1 MQTTGINT
9 KSLAD
14 DENADARINSFF
26 TISAI
31 LTAVL
36 IIVWTLAPPA
46 DIGVDEGQLAPNIVS
61 EAHVNGNWE
70 DFRLYDYINHTWTQG
85 EQGTFIFLQFADTDC
100 GHCWSDAAQMT
111 ALHSQFGI
119 GGSSSLDDVE
129 FITISVGMLD
139 TDHSRAETVAFQEKG
154 DWDGCNRNSNCASRG
169 GEVHNWPYVDDLNLR
184 AFNDYN
190 PPGVPFHLMLS
201 PDGIVVWNSALHKD
215 VSDPLYDP
223 GVAIEYHLTESA

>member
-1 MQTTGINT
+1 MQTTLSND
-9 KSLAD
+9 KSLLN
-14 DENADARINSFF
+14 DENADARVNSFF

-46 DIGVDEGQLAPNIVS
+46 DIGIDEGQLAPDIVG
-61 EAHVNGNWE
+61 EAHVNGNWN

-100 GHCWSDAAQMT
+100 SHCWSDASQMT

-129 FITISVGMLD
+129 FITISVGMLN

-154 DWDGCNRNSNCASRG
+154 DREGCNQNRNCAERG
-169 GEVHNWPYVDDLNLR
+169 GEPHNWPYVDDLSLR

-190 PPGVPFHLMLS
+190 LPAVPFHLLLS
-201 PDGIVVWNSALHKD
+201 PDGIVVWNSGLHTD
-215 VSDPLYDP
+215 AQDSLSDPGY
-223 GVAIEYHLTESA
+223 AIEYHLTESA